1 MTDYIAEK
9 DNSSGNKI
17 MDSKKILIG
26 WASRDVAPDKKV
38 SLLGQFHVRISERVH
53 DPLTTTALALESEDG
68 REQAVM
74 VSLDAAWVS
83 DAVTKLCRANLRRK
97 LPDFDPEKLLINA
110 THTHTAPMSLCEVFP
125 LPDPPD
131 LGKEVMTVDEHDNFL
146 SAKISEAVIEAW
158 RNRKPGAVGWGRG
171 YAVIGFN
178 RRVSYFDGTTVMYGQ
193 TNKPEFSHIEGHE
206 DHGVELMCTY
216 DAGHRLTGMVVNVP
230 CPSQCTE
237 GAWFVSAD
245 YWHETRCEIR
255 KRHGRELFILPQCSA
270 AGDQSPR
277 PMVNR
282 LADTRMLKLKGYG
295 EEYNQARRQ
304 DIADKIAAVLDE
316 VLPLVGKD
324 IRDQLEFGHLVSTI
338 DLPLRH
344 VTDADL
350 EHAKSQVAGC
360 NARLIELKDSEPSSR
375 DYSIAFKQRVFN
387 QLVIDRYNDQK
398 KGGIFL
404 PVELHTIRLG
414 DVAFCSN
421 RFEYF
426 VDYGMRIKARSKAIQ
441 TFIIQLSGNGSYLPT
456 ERAMRGGGYGA
467 YVASTPI
474 GPDGGQMIVE
484 QQVKDIATLF

>member
-1 MTDYIAEK
+1 MEDCITK
-9 DNSSGNKI
+9 KNNSSGNKI
-17 MDSKKILIG
+17 MKSGKILVG
-26 WASRDVAPDKKV
+26 WASRDVTPGKKV
-38 SLLGQFHVRISERVH
+38 SLLGQFHVRISERVN

-68 REQAVM
+68 KEQAVM
-74 VSLDAAWVS
+74 VSLDAAWGA
-83 DAVTKLCRANLRRK
+83 DAVMKLCRAKLRRE

-125 LPDPPD
+125 LPDPPG
-131 LGKEVMTVDEHDNFL
+131 LGNGVMTVDEHDDFL
-146 SAKISEAVIEAW
+146 SAKISEEVIEAW
-158 RNRKPGAVGWGRG
+158 RNRKPGAVSWGRG
-171 YAVIGFN
+171 HAVIGFN
-178 RRVSYFDGTTVMYGQ
+178 RRVSYFDGTTAMYGK
-193 TNKPEFSHIEGHE
+193 TDKPEFSHIEGHE

-216 DAGHRLTGMVVNVP
+216 DAGHRLTGMIVNVP

-237 GAWFVSAD
+237 GASFISAD

-255 KRHGRELFILPQCSA
+255 KRHGGDLFILPQCSA
-270 AGDQSPR
+270 AGDLSPR

-282 LADTRMLKLKGYG
+282 LADARMLRLKGYG

-304 DIADKIAAVLDE
+304 DIADKIAAVVDE
-316 VLPLVGKD
+316 VLPLADKD
-324 IRDQLEFGHLVSTI
+324 IRDQVEFGHLVSTI

-344 VTDADL
+344 VTDSDL
-350 EHAKSQVAGC
+350 EHAKSQVAEC
-360 NARLIELKDSEPSSR
+360 NARLVELKDSEPSSQ

-387 QLVIDRYNDQK
+387 QLVVDRYKDQK
-398 KGGIFL
+398 KGEISL
-404 PVELHTIRLG
+404 PIELHTLRVG
-414 DVAFCSN
+414 DIAFCSN

-441 TFIIQLSGNGSYLPT
+441 TFVIQLAGNGSYLPT

-484 QQVKDIATLF
+484 QQVKDIDRLF